1 VAAPLK
7 ERNRAEH
14 KRYKE
19 DVEREGKSFFPYAI
33 LHDSIMS
40 LVVVAV
46 IIGLACV
53 WYFTADG
60 IEAGI
65 LGPWYTEEADPGT
78 IEFVPRPDWFF
89 YFLFYLLR
97 IFKWPETVFL
107 GTVGV
112 PTILLILLIGLPFY
126 DRRPERRIG
135 RRPVAMV
142 AAILTV
148 ISMGVLT
155 WKGATAKEALGSE
168 IIAAGTVDEWGE
180 KQGFADNEAAMAGAT
195 LFAQSGCLNCHVY
208 LGEGNSNLGAPDLS
222 EVGASDRG
230 VEFFK
235 SYVSNPAQ
243 YGNNV
248 MISYSY
254 LGDENLT
261 NLATFLDLSRG
272 GESADEE

>member
-1 VAAPLK
+1 MVFINLPVTDLDRAVGFYEALGYSVNPDFTDETAACIVVSSAVYVMLLTHAK
-7 ERNRAEH
+7 FQEFT
-14 KRYKE
+14 
-19 DVEREGKSFFPYAI
+19 DKSI
-33 LHDSIMS
+33 
-40 LVVVAV
+40 
-46 IIGLACV
+46 
-53 WYFTADG
+53 
-60 IEAGI
+60 
-65 LGPWYTEEADPGT
+65 ADPGT

-112 PTILLILLIGLPFY
+112 PTILLILLIALPFY
-126 DRRPERRIG
+126 DRRPERRIS
-135 RRPVAMV
+135 RRPVALV

-168 IIAAGTVDEWGE
+168 IIAAGTIDEWAAE
-180 KQGFADNEAAMAGAT
+180 QGFADNEAAVAGAT
-195 LFAQSGCLNCHVY
+195 LFAQSGCLNCHAY
-208 LGEGNSNLGAPDLS
+208 LGEGNGNLGAPDLS
-222 EVGASDRG
+222 ETGASDRG
-230 VEFFK
+230 VDFFK

-248 MISYSY
+248 MISYGY

-261 NLATFLDLSRG
+261 NLATFLDASRG
-272 GESADEE
+272 GESADGG

>member
-1 VAAPLK
+1 MKADGRAAQ
-7 ERNRAEH
+7 RAQPCDA

-19 DVEREGKSFFPYAI
+19 DVEREGKSFFPYAV

-40 LVVVAV
+40 LIVVAV
-46 IIGLACV
+46 IIALAV
-53 WYFTADG
+53 IWHETADG
-60 IEAGI
+60 TEAGI
-65 LGPWYTEEADPGT
+65 LGPWYTDEADPGT

-97 IFKWPETVFL
+97 IFKWPETVVL

-126 DRRPERRIG
+126 DRRPERRPS
-135 RRPVAMV
+135 RRPVAMI
-142 AAILTV
+142 AAVLVV

-168 IIAAGTVDEWGE
+168 LIASGTVEEWAVE
-180 KQGFADNEAAMAGAT
+180 QGFEDNPAAVAGAT
-195 LFAQSGCLNCHVY
+195 LFAQSGCLNCHTY
-208 LGEGNSNLGAPDLS
+208 LGEGASNLGAPDLS
-222 EVGASDRG
+222 DVGASDRG

-235 SYVSNPAQ
+235 SYVSNPAE

-261 NLATFLDLSRG
+261 NLATFLDASRG
-272 GESADEE
+272 GE

>member
-1 VAAPLK
+1 MGTPLK
-7 ERNRAEH
+7 ERNRAMQ

-19 DVEREGKSFFPYAI
+19 DVEREGKSFFPYAV

-53 WYFTADG
+53 WYYTADG
-60 IEAGI
+60 TEAGI
-65 LGPWYTEEADPGT
+65 LGPWYTDEADPGT

-97 IFKWPETVFL
+97 IFKWPETVVL
-107 GTVGV
+107 GTVGI
-112 PTILLILLIGLPFY
+112 PTILLVLLIALPFY

-135 RRPVAMV
+135 RRPVALV

-148 ISMGVLT
+148 LSMGVLT

-168 IIAAGTVDEWGE
+168 IIAAGTIDEWAAE
-180 KQGFADNEAAMAGAT
+180 QGFTGNEAAIAGAT
-195 LFAQSGCLNCHVY
+195 LFAQTGCLNCHTY
-208 LGEGNSNLGAPDLS
+208 LGEGNANLGAPDLS
-222 EVGASDRG
+222 DTGASGRG
-230 VEFFK
+230 IDFFK

-261 NLATFLDLSRG
+261 NLATFLDASRG
-272 GESADEE
+272 GQ

>member
-1 VAAPLK
+1 MGVPLK

-33 LHDSIMS
+33 WHDTLMS
-40 LVVVAV
+40 LLVVAV
-46 IIGLACV
+46 IIALACV
-53 WYFTADG
+53 WYYTADAT
-60 IEAGI
+60 EAGI
-65 LGPWYTEEADPGT
+65 LGPWYTDEADPGT
-78 IEFVPRPDWFF
+78 IQFVPRPDWFF

-97 IFKWPETVFL
+97 IFKWPETVVL

-112 PTILLILLIGLPFY
+112 PTLLLILLIGLPFY
-126 DRRPERRIG
+126 DRRPERRLG
-135 RRPVAMV
+135 KRPVAIV
-142 AAILTV
+142 AAILVV

-168 IIAAGTVDEWGE
+168 IIAAGTIDEWAE
-180 KQGFADNEAAMAGAT
+180 EQGFADNEAAVAGAT
-195 LFAQSGCLNCHVY
+195 LFAQSGCMNCHTY
-208 LGEGNSNLGAPDLS
+208 LGEGSSNLGAPDLS
-222 EVGASDRG
+222 DVGASDRG
-230 VEFFK
+230 IDFFK

-248 MISYSY
+248 MISYAY

-261 NLATFLDLSRG
+261 NLATFLDASRG
-272 GESADEE
+272 GE

>member
-1 VAAPLK
+1 MATPLK
-7 ERNRAEH
+7 ERNRAQF

-19 DVEREGKSFFPYAI
+19 DVEREGKSFYPYAV

-46 IIGLACV
+46 IIALACI

-60 IEAGI
+60 VEAGI
-65 LGPWYTEEADPGT
+65 LGPWYTDEADPGT

-97 IFKWPETVFL
+97 IFKWPETVVL

-112 PTILLILLIGLPFY
+112 PTLLLILLIALPFY
-126 DRRPERRIG
+126 DRRPERRIS

-142 AAILTV
+142 AFILTV

-168 IIAAGTVDEWGE
+168 LIASGAVEEWAAT
-180 KQGFADNEAAMAGAT
+180 QGFADNEAAVAGAT
-195 LFAQSGCLNCHVY
+195 LFAQSGCLNCHTY
-208 LGEGNSNLGAPDLS
+208 SGEGSSNLGAPDLTD
-222 EVGASDRG
+222 VGASDRG
-230 VEFFK
+230 IEFFK

-248 MISYSY
+248 MISYAY

-261 NLATFLDLSRG
+261 NLATFLDASRG
-272 GESADEE
+272 GEGGG

>member
-1 VAAPLK
+1 MGTPLK
-7 ERNRAEH
+7 DRNRAEF

-19 DVEREGKSFFPYAI
+19 DVEREGKAFFPYAM
-33 LHDSIMS
+33 LHDTIMS
-40 LVVVAV
+40 LVVVVV

-60 IEAGI
+60 TEAGI
-65 LGPWYTEEADPGT
+65 LGPWYTEKADPGT

-97 IFKWPETVFL
+97 IFKWPETVVL

-155 WKGATAKEALGSE
+155 WKGATAEGGARLASSSPP
-168 IIAAGTVDEWGE
+168 GTVDEWAE
-180 KQGFADNEAAMAGAT
+180 AQGFADNEAAVAGAT
-195 LFAQSGCLNCHVY
+195 LFAQSGCLNCHTY
-208 LGEGNSNLGAPDLS
+208 LGEGEREPRRARPDRRRRVRSRRRLLQ
-222 EVGASDRG
+222 V
-230 VEFFK
+230 
-235 SYVSNPAQ
+235 
-243 YGNNV
+243 
-248 MISYSY
+248 
-254 LGDENLT
+254 
-261 NLATFLDLSRG
+261 ATSRTRR
-272 GESADEE
+272 STATT